1 MKALRTRLT
10 TGLAA
15 MVLLAAVGSAAVVQ
29 GFIGGFSGG
38 HTSGVRRPLHI
49 NGSVVCSN
57 CRLDEVRQGQPQERG
72 LYEFMHKNGQLV
84 FKVTSVDDTS
94 TFQSLAWPPRLWLR
108 ASDDLLSKLSAEENL
123 FKPVGL
129 TGILRPTRTLDVTEM
144 LIQG

>member
-1 MKALRTRLT
+1 MKAFGTRCKNSLVT
-10 TGLAA
+10 TVLITMVGTAALAQA
-15 MVLLAAVGSAAVVQ
+15 FA
-29 GFIGGFSGG
+29 GGFSGG

-57 CRLDEVRQGQPQERG
+57 CRLDEARQGQPQERG
-72 LYEFMHKNGQLV
+72 LYEFLHKNGRLV

-123 FKPVGL
+123 FKPIGL